1 MTDQNRWPKKI
12 FPVQLK
18 EQATKKY
25 NNYKKNMPKT
35 FSFQLRYALLDFAAM
50 KSGRVLSE
58 EGLCSIF
65 EKIFLI

>member
-1 MTDQNRWPKKI
+1 
-12 FPVQLK
+12 
-18 EQATKKY
+18 
-25 NNYKKNMPKT
+25 MPKT
-35 FSFQLRYALLDFAAM
+35 FSFQLRYALLDFTAM

>member
-1 MTDQNRWPKKI
+1 
-12 FPVQLK
+12 
-18 EQATKKY
+18 
-25 NNYKKNMPKT
+25 MPKT